1 MTLIKAITFEN
12 FDYMVSVEDILPGL
26 EQDLNTAMEN
36 VEDPEAV
43 LLGKVA
49 GIVGKT
55 VLKEGTKH
63 LIKHVFSRGRSRN
76 RRRRRRRR
84 RRRCKKT
91 RTSYLIYFI
100 HLHGHKKRLL
110 KKKKEK
116 GKLFS
121 KLLIKNFNRN

>member
-36 VEDPEAV
+36 VEDPEAAF
-43 LLGKVA
+43 LGKVA

-55 VLKEGTKH
+55 VVKEGTKQ
-63 LIKHVFSRGRSRN
+63 LIKHVFS

-91 RTSYLIYFI
+91 KTSCLIYFI

-110 KKKKEK
+110 KKKKK
-116 GKLFS
+116 KTSYFQ
-121 KLLIKNFNRN
+121 NC